1 MGKAQSWNRSKILM
15 KALAIRKKVFFISS
29 IPHKNKKKIIPRKAK
44 YKKK

>member
-1 MGKAQSWNRSKILM
+1 M

-44 YKKK
+44 YKRNEKDC